1 MFCWEEWKWGS
12 DGTCIWKDNFDLS
25 LENELEG
32 GPLSR
37 SGALAVKGLLLVEGD
52 SSLDRV
58 MVADVEEGRKLR
70 DLGGKQVDFIRGWLQ
85 EVEGRDIDD
94 SQVSGLAG

>member
-1 MFCWEEWKWGS
+1 M
-12 DGTCIWKDNFDLS
+12 
-25 LENELEG
+25 ELAFG
-32 GPLSR
+32 KITLAFLWRMNWRGCPLSR
-37 SGALAVKGLLLVEGD
+37 SGTLAVKGLLLVEGD

-85 EVEGRDIDD
+85 EVEGRK
-94 SQVSGLAG
+94 GHR